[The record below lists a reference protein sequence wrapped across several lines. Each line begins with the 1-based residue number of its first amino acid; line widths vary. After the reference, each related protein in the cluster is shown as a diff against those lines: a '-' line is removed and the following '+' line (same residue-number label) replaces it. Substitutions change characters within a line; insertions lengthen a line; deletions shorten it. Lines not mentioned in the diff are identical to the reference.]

1 MRLMS
6 GGSGLVHMHSTSSNH
21 IYMSTVAVLHLV
33 VAVTYHQDAY
43 FARYILTGLSEGFR
57 VGFSLSGSLR
67 SAHRNIFS
75 AYQHPEVVDE

>member
-1 MRLMS
+1 M
-6 GGSGLVHMHSTSSNH
+6 HMHSTSSNH

-57 VGFSLSGSLR
+57 VGFSLSGSLKV
-67 SAHRNIFS
+67 STQKYFFS
-75 AYQHPEVVDE
+75 LPASRGGGRVNKQ